1 MKHLVVA
8 CALLLLLLRSP
19 VCGDDQTTPPG
30 FDPQR
35 HMRVSEIK
43 PGMNGYGL
51 SVFRGTKIERFD
63 AEVISILKNF
73 NPKLNVILVRLS
85 GQNLEHTGGVAGMS
99 GSPIFLKDAEGRE
112 RLAGAFAYGW
122 PMGKDPV
129 GGVQPIEYM
138 LSLPTKPI
146 KDEKPAVSNGKEN
159 AGASARPKIHWGMDQ
174 FLPLGSAKD
183 EPNIFAPKDDVTPFT
198 TDSAVRLRPLATPL
212 MIGGVPQ
219 NLLEK
224 FEPVLKSH
232 GMMPLAAG
240 GAGGTIEDTQ
250 VKLEPG
256 SAIAVPLMTGDMDM
270 TAIGTVTEVLGD
282 RVLGFGHPFFSEGE
296 VSLPMGSGYIHSVIA
311 NLVNSFKL
319 GSALKVQG
327 TLHADQVVGV
337 AGKIGE
343 SPATVPIELRC
354 VYADGTLDQTY
365 RFNAAIHQRFTPILA
380 AMSAVIAVSSQRDL
394 PQYHTLEYDLTMEFA
409 NGQKVGVQNR
419 FVNTNPQEI
428 FLTLGAPIQAAA
440 DNPFEKVPLKKI
452 SGVLRVS
459 REAKEAQILSVSVPK
474 LKYQPGETVKAFV
487 THRPFRGAEAVLP
500 MEFVLPR
507 DLPDGAYDFAVLDW
521 QNYLMEEQMSRPF
534 RFTAESADEVFAVLR
549 DITGVRRD
557 ALYLR
562 LLRQPDG
569 VAIGRTAMPRLPS
582 SRRRVLIGAG
592 LSNTTTFVS
601 SSAKI
606 VSTDYVMT
614 GQAHFNLVIDKGAK
628 VDAPGKPAPAG
639 PPRIDIPG
647 IKANPIKPDKPDKP
661 ANPDLPGQNE
671 DEPSK

>member
-1 MKHLVVA
+1 
-8 CALLLLLLRSP
+8 
-19 VCGDDQTTPPG
+19 
-30 FDPQR
+30 
-35 HMRVSEIK
+35 
-43 PGMNGYGL
+43 
-51 SVFRGTKIERFD
+51 
-63 AEVISILKNF
+63 
-73 NPKLNVILVRLS
+73 
-85 GQNLEHTGGVAGMS
+85 MS
-99 GSPIFLKDAEGRE
+99 
-112 RLAGAFAYGW
+112 
-122 PMGKDPV
+122 KDPV

-138 LSLPTKPI
+138 LNLPTKAI
-146 KDEKPAVSNGKEN
+146 KEAPPALSNGKESGG
-159 AGASARPKIHWGMDQ
+159 AGAKAKIHWNMNQ
-174 FLPLGSAKD
+174 YLPLPGAKD
-183 EPNIFAPKDDVTPFT
+183 ETPTFGPKDDATPFT
-198 TDSAVRLRPLATPL
+198 AESAARLRPLATPL
-212 MIGGVPQ
+212 MVSGIPQ

-224 FEPVLKSH
+224 FEPALKSH

-240 GAGGTIEDTQ
+240 GGGGTLED
-250 VKLEPG
+250 VSIKLEPG

-296 VSLPMGSGYIHSVIA
+296 VSLPMGTGYIHSVIA

-343 SPATVPIELRC
+343 APATIPVELRC
-354 VYADGTLDQTY
+354 VYVDGTLDQTY
-365 RFNAAIHQRFTPILA
+365 RFNIAIHPKFTPMLA

-394 PQYHTLEYDLTMEFA
+394 PQYHTVEYDMSMEFA
-409 NGQKVGVQNR
+409 NGQKVGLQNR
-419 FVNTNPQEI
+419 FVDTNPQEI
-428 FLTLGAPIQAAA
+428 FSTLGAPIQAAA

-474 LKYQPGETVKAFV
+474 LKYQPGETMKAFV
-487 THRPFRGAEAVLP
+487 SYRPFRGAEAVLP
-500 MEFVLPR
+500 MEFTLPR

-521 QNYLMEEQMSRPF
+521 QTYLTEEQTSRPF

-557 ALYLR
+557 ALYMR

-606 VSTDYVMT
+606 VSTDNVMT
-614 GQAHFNLVIDKGAK
+614 GQAHFNIVIDKGAK
-628 VDAPGKPAPAG
+628 VDTPGKPTPAG
-639 PPRIDIPG
+639 PPRIEIPG
-647 IKANPIKPDKPDKP
+647 IKPNPVKGEKPDKPDKP
-661 ANPDLPGQNE
+661 ELPGQNE

>member
-1 MKHLVVA
+1 MKRLLSVGLMVLMLQA
-8 CALLLLLLRSP
+8 PIRGDAAL
-19 VCGDDQTTPPG
+19 PPG
-30 FDPQR
+30 FDPQK

-43 PGMNGYGL
+43 PGMKGYGL

-63 AEVISILKNF
+63 AEVVSILRNF
-73 NPKLNVILVRLS
+73 NPKMNVILVRLK
-85 GQNLEHTGGVAGMS
+85 GQNLEYTGGIAGMS
-99 GSPIFLKDAEGRE
+99 GSPIYLKDEEGRE

-138 LSLPTKPI
+138 LKLPVNAI
-146 KDEKPAVSNGKEN
+146 KEEKPAITNGKEN
-159 AGASARPKIHWGMDQ
+159 GGTSARPRIRWEMDR
-174 FLPLGSAKD
+174 FLPSAPKE
-183 EPNIFAPKDDVTPFT
+183 EPGFVAAKDDVVPFNA
-198 TDSAVRLRPLATPL
+198 DSAVRLRPLATPL

-219 NLLEK
+219 KLMEK
-224 FEPVLKSH
+224 FEPVFKAY
-232 GMMPLAAG
+232 GMIPLAAG
-240 GAGGTIEDTQ
+240 GAGGMSDEGP

-256 SAIAVPLMTGDMDM
+256 SAIAVPIMTGDMDM

-282 RVLGFGHPFFSEGE
+282 RVLGFGHAFFSEGE
-296 VSLPMGSGYIHSVIA
+296 VSLPMGTGYIHSVIA

-327 TLHADQVVGV
+327 TLHADQVMGV

-343 SPATVPIELRC
+343 SPATIPIELRC

-365 RFNAAIHQRFTPILA
+365 HFNAAIHPKFTPMLA
-380 AMSAVIAVSSQRDL
+380 AMSAVIAISGQREL
-394 PQYHTLEYDLTMEFA
+394 PQYHTLEYDMTMEFA
-409 NGQKVGVQNR
+409 NGQKVGMQNR

-428 FLTLGAPIQAAA
+428 FATLGGPIQAAA

-452 SGVLRVS
+452 SGVLKVS

-474 LKYQPGETVKAFV
+474 LKYQPGDTIKAYV
-487 THRPFRGAEAVLP
+487 THRPFRGAEMVLP
-500 MEFVLPR
+500 MEFALPR

-534 RFTAESADEVFAVLR
+534 RFTAESTQEVFDVLR
-549 DITGVRRD
+549 DISGVRRD
-557 ALYLR
+557 ALYMR

-582 SRRRVLIGAG
+582 SRRRVLMGAG

-606 VSTDYVMT
+606 VSTDYVMS
-614 GQAHFNLVIDKGAK
+614 GQAHFNIVIDKGAK

-639 PPRIDIPG
+639 PPKIDLPG
-647 IKANPIKPDKPDKP
+647 VKLNPAKTDKPEKPDKPEP
-661 ANPDLPGQNE
+661 PGPNE
-671 DEPSK
+671 VEPSK

>member
-1 MKHLVVA
+1 M
-8 CALLLLLLRSP
+8 
-19 VCGDDQTTPPG
+19 
-30 FDPQR
+30 
-35 HMRVSEIK
+35 VSGI
-43 PGMNGYGL
+43 
-51 SVFRGTKIERFD
+51 
-63 AEVISILKNF
+63 
-73 NPKLNVILVRLS
+73 
-85 GQNLEHTGGVAGMS
+85 
-99 GSPIFLKDAEGRE
+99 
-112 RLAGAFAYGW
+112 
-122 PMGKDPV
+122 
-129 GGVQPIEYM
+129 
-138 LSLPTKPI
+138 
-146 KDEKPAVSNGKEN
+146 
-159 AGASARPKIHWGMDQ
+159 
-174 FLPLGSAKD
+174 
-183 EPNIFAPKDDVTPFT
+183 
-198 TDSAVRLRPLATPL
+198 
-212 MIGGVPQ
+212 PQ

-224 FEPVLKSH
+224 FEPALKSH

-240 GAGGTIEDTQ
+240 GAGGTLED
-250 VKLEPG
+250 VSIKLEPG

-296 VSLPMGSGYIHSVIA
+296 VSLPMGTGYIHSVIA

-343 SPATVPIELRC
+343 APATIPVELRC
-354 VYADGTLDQTY
+354 VYVDGTLDQTY
-365 RFNAAIHQRFTPILA
+365 RFNLAIHPKFTPMLA

-394 PQYHTLEYDLTMEFA
+394 PQYHTVEYDMSMEFA
-409 NGQKVGVQNR
+409 NGQKVALQNR
-419 FVNTNPQEI
+419 FVDTNPQEI
-428 FLTLGAPIQAAA
+428 FSTLGAPIQAAA

-474 LKYQPGETVKAFV
+474 LKYQPGESVKAFV
-487 THRPFRGAEAVLP
+487 AYRPFRGAEAVLP
-500 MEFVLPR
+500 MEFSLPR

-521 QNYLMEEQMSRPF
+521 QTYLMEEQTSRPF

-549 DITGVRRD
+549 DITSVRRD
-557 ALYLR
+557 ALYMR

-569 VAIGRTAMPRLPS
+569 VAIGRTAMPRLPT

-606 VSTDYVMT
+606 VATDYVMT
-614 GQAHFNLVIDKGAK
+614 GQAHFNILIDKGAK
-628 VDAPGKPAPAG
+628 VDTPGKPTPAA
-639 PPRIDIPG
+639 PPRIEVPG
-647 IKANPIKPDKPDKP
+647 IKPNPAKGGEKPDK
-661 ANPDLPGQNE
+661 PDLPGQNE